1 MSRTISFL
9 FCLVAANVL
18 AQQSVPTQLEGKV
31 NANMLDLEGIY
42 IINLKTEKAAITDA
56 DGYYSIQAAVGD
68 TLLFSSVQFKS
79 VTIVLTPEYFQKER
93 LIVKME
99 PIMNQLKEVV
109 IRRYDNINAVSLGI
123 IPKGQKSY
131 TQAERKYATA
141 GSGKMNPM
149 GLDPLLNFFSGRT
162 AMLKKELAVEK
173 KESYLALLEQMFD
186 KSHFTNTLNIPS
198 EYVKGFEYYAV
209 ENDKFTKILSQKNRT
224 TVEFLLGELAIKYND
239 IIACEK

>member
-79 VTIVLTPEYFQKER
+79 VTIVLTPEHFQKER

-99 PIMNQLKEVV
+99 PIMNQLKEVIV
-109 IRRYDNINAVSLGI
+109 RRYDNINAVSLGI

-131 TQAERKYATA
+131 TQAERKLRTAT
-141 GSGKMNPM
+141 SG
-149 GLDPLLNFFSGRT
+149 GGIDGLLNRISGRT

-209 ENDKFTKILSQKNRT
+209 ENDKFTKILSLKNRT
-224 TVEFLLGELAIKYND
+224 TVEFLLGELAVKYND
-239 IIACEK
+239 TIACEK

>member
-79 VTIVLTPEYFQKER
+79 VTIVLTPEHFQKER

-99 PIMNQLKEVV
+99 PIMNQLKEVIV
-109 IRRYDNINAVSLGI
+109 RRYDNINAVSLGI

-131 TQAERKYATA
+131 TQAERKLRTAT
-141 GSGKMNPM
+141 SG
-149 GLDPLLNFFSGRT
+149 GGIDGLLNLFSGRT

-209 ENDKFTKILSQKNRT
+209 ENDKFTKILSLKNRT
-224 TVEFLLGELAIKYND
+224 TVEFLLGELAVKYND

>member
-79 VTIVLTPEYFQKER
+79 VTIVLTPEHFQKER

-131 TQAERKYATA
+131 TQAERKLRTAT
-141 GSGKMNPM
+141 SG
-149 GLDPLLNFFSGRT
+149 GGIDGLLNLFSGRT

-209 ENDKFTKILSQKNRT
+209 ENDKFTKILNLKNRT
-224 TVEFLLGELAIKYND
+224 TVEFLLGELAIQYND

>member
-131 TQAERKYATA
+131 TQAERKLRTAT
-141 GSGKMNPM
+141 SG
-149 GLDPLLNFFSGRT
+149 GGIDGLLNLFSGRT

-209 ENDKFTKILSQKNRT
+209 ENDKFTKILSLKNRT
-224 TVEFLLGELAIKYND
+224 TVEFLLGELAIQYND
-239 IIACEK
+239 TIACEK

>member
-79 VTIVLTPEYFQKER
+79 VTIVLTPEHFQKER

-131 TQAERKYATA
+131 TQAERKLRTAT
-141 GSGKMNPM
+141 SG
-149 GLDPLLNFFSGRT
+149 GGIDGLLNLFSGRT

-209 ENDKFTKILSQKNRT
+209 ENDKFTKILSLKNRT
-224 TVEFLLGELAIKYND
+224 TVEFLLGELAIQYND
-239 IIACEK
+239 TISCEK